1 MDTAIIAEKLKQ
13 RRSALGIS
21 YQELAEKTGLSKSTI
36 QRYET
41 GNIKSIPVEKLDAL
55 AKGLDTTV
63 EQLISGSAPVK
74 TAEIIENNI
83 FSIPVFD
90 SASAG
95 FGCYAD
101 SCAVCYMPTFIQHGG
116 EYNDYL
122 WINVKGDSMAPT
134 IEDGDRILVKK
145 QDSVENGSVAVVMI
159 EEEAFVK
166 KIKFGRNWIELHS
179 FNPYYPVRHLENS
192 DAEAVRIVGVVT
204 EVSKKL

>member
-1 MDTAIIAEKLKQ
+1 MEKNNIALRIAE
-13 RRSALGIS
+13 RRKELGLS
-21 YQELAEKTGLSKSTI
+21 YQELADRTGISKSTL

-41 GNIKSIPVEKLDAL
+41 GSISSVPLKKLEVL
-55 AKGLDTTV
+55 VKGLET
-63 EQLISGSAPVK
+63 
-74 TAEIIENNI
+74 TAEHLLGEVLGEGSEILSSNI
-83 FSIPVFD
+83 CRVPVFN
-90 SASAG
+90 SVSAG

-101 SCAVCYMPTFIQHGG
+101 SHITSYLPTYI
-116 EYNDYL
+116 ENLSEKDDYL

-166 KIKFGRNWIELHS
+166 KIKYGKNWIELHS

-192 DAEAVRIVGVVT
+192 DADSIRIVGVVT

>member
-1 MDTAIIAEKLKQ
+1 MSDRE
-13 RRSALGIS
+13 
-21 YQELAEKTGLSKSTI
+21 
-36 QRYET
+36 
-41 GNIKSIPVEKLDAL
+41 
-55 AKGLDTTV
+55 
-63 EQLISGSAPVK
+63 
-74 TAEIIENNI
+74 
-83 FSIPVFD
+83 
-90 SASAG
+90 
-95 FGCYAD
+95 
-101 SCAVCYMPTFIQHGG
+101 
-116 EYNDYL
+116 DYL